1 LTVGYY
7 TGRVRLYY
15 HAGDY
20 YRAGGLFSFVK
31 KAFTAL
37 NPVTNPLIRKVSQAL
52 SPLARQ
58 AGLGKVVDA
67 YEQGMATFDAVMQPP
82 AQEQTPE
89 ALHAGGDVLV
99 PQPGDMVPMVAPS
112 HRAEA
117 QLEDEDEDEDDDSGD
132 EG

>member
-1 LTVGYY
+1 MGYY

-37 NPVTNPLIRKVSQAL
+37 NPVTNPLVRKISTAL

-67 YEQGMATFDAVMQPP
+67 YETGMSAFDAAMHPA

-99 PQPGDMVPMVAPS
+99 PQPGDIIPPTAPS
-112 HRAEA
+112 QRSEA
-117 QLEDEDEDEDDDSGD
+117 QMDDSDDDDDSDD